1 MNIIIFGPPG
11 AGKGTQSKFIV
22 QKYNLFQVSTGDLL
36 RQEIINKS
44 EIGLKIGSIVNAGS
58 LVSDNIV
65 SGLIESVIK
74 KDQLKNKIIFDGY
87 PRNLAQ
93 AENLNVLLN
102 KYNQKIH
109 LVLKL
114 SVNLETI
121 EKRITGRSTCSMC
134 GKIYNDFFNPPPLS
148 AECCSRK
155 YLQKRGDDIRDVAVK
170 RFNTYEKE
178 TKPILNFYKES
189 KLLKEVNGESPID
202 QIYNEI
208 SDIIDLIEG
217 WH

>member
-217 WH
+217 